1 MIDKIVPKKSDSVTA
16 RKKPKKRF
24 GFWRVV
30 SWLFGSATIL
40 AVVVFAAIAIFL
52 IQLTQTLPSAENMKN
67 YEPPITTRIHAG
79 DGSLMAEFAR
89 ERRLFVPLD
98 GIPKQVID
106 AFLAAEDKNF
116 YLHPGVDFRGVV
128 RAAIANIDN
137 IRNNRR
143 LEGASTITQQV
154 ARNFLLT
161 SEVSF
166 DRKIKEA
173 LIALRMEQTFSKE
186 RILELYLNEIY
197 LGWRSYGVAAAALNY
212 FDKSLEQ
219 LTLAEAAYLAA
230 LPKAPNNYHPTFRT
244 EAAIERRNWVL
255 ERMVANGF
263 ITRAMGAVS
272 KQEELVTFERAVG
285 AQLVETEY
293 FAEEVRRQLYDL
305 YDEEGLYDGGLSVR
319 TSLDPNFQKLA
330 RNSLRFGLLE
340 YDRRHGWRGPH
351 TRIAIT
357 DESWQED
364 LSNVSSPSDLT
375 GWQKAIVLATSPTSA
390 RLGFEDGKTGELPLS
405 GMTWARPWLRGE
417 NVGPVPGSVEDILD
431 RGDVIFV
438 EAVSG
443 SAENSEEG
451 WSSAKTLELRQIP
464 EVNGAIVAMDPHTG
478 RVYALVGGFSFE
490 GSEFNR
496 ATQAMRQPGSAFKP
510 IVYSAALDHGYT
522 PASIVLDGPLVV
534 DQGPGLPLWKPKN
547 YSAEF
552 YGESTLR
559 TGIEQSRNL
568 MTARLAL
575 DMGMDPI
582 VEYARRLGVKKDL
595 QPRPAMALGA
605 GETTLFRMVAAY
617 SVFVNGGKKVT
628 PTLIDRIQD
637 RYGKSIY
644 RHDERTCEACIVD
657 EWASQGE
664 PLLPDN
670 RELLLDPRTAY
681 QVVSLLEG
689 AVLRGTGRR
698 MRALGKPLAGKTGT
712 TNESR
717 DAWFMS
723 FTPDLIVGAYVG
735 FDTPRSLGPGETGGR
750 VALPVVQKFFE
761 GALANAPGIPFRIP
775 SGIRLVRINGKTGR
789 LASPGDSPII
799 LEAFKPGTEPT
810 RTQGSKRV
818 NIGAGQRT
826 FGAGQQPGAAGNQPV
841 QSSAPDGSSLSSGTG
856 GLY

>member
-1 MIDKIVPKKSDSVTA
+1 MIDKIVSKKSGSA
-16 RKKPKKRF
+16 PSRKKVRKGL
-24 GFWRVV
+24 GFWRVI
-30 SWLFGSATIL
+30 SWLFGSVAIL
-40 AVVVFAAIAIFL
+40 AMVVIAALAIFL
-52 IQLTQTLPSAENMKN
+52 IQLMQSLPGAESIKT

-79 DGSLMAEFAR
+79 DGSLITEFAR

-98 GIPKQVID
+98 GIPKRVID

-116 YLHPGVDFRGVV
+116 YLHPGVDFKGVL
-128 RAAIANIDN
+128 RAALANIDN

-166 DRKIKEA
+166 DRKIKEV
-173 LIALRMEQTFSKE
+173 LTALRMEQTFTKE

-212 FDKSLEQ
+212 FDKSLEE
-219 LTLAEAAYLAA
+219 LTFAEAAYLAA
-230 LPKAPNNYHPTFRT
+230 LPKAPNNYHPIFRT

-255 ERMVANGF
+255 DRMTVNGF
-263 ITRAMGAVS
+263 ITPMIGAVS
-272 KQEELVTFERAVG
+272 KQEELVTFERPVG
-285 AQLVETEY
+285 AHLVEAEY
-293 FAEEVRRQLYDL
+293 FAEEVRRQLYDM

-319 TSLDPNFQKLA
+319 TSLDPKLQKLA
-330 RNSLRFGLLE
+330 RDSLRFGLLE
-340 YDRRHGWRGPH
+340 YDRRRGWRGAH
-351 TRIAIT
+351 AKIAIT
-357 DESWQED
+357 ELSWQEELLKISTQND
-364 LSNVSSPSDLT
+364 LIGWRKAVVLT
-375 GWQKAIVLATSPTSA
+375 TTPDSA
-390 RLGFEDGKTGELPLS
+390 RIGFEDGKTGELPLV
-405 GMTWARPWLRGE
+405 GMSWARAWLPGK
-417 NVGPVPGSVEDILD
+417 NVGPIPSSVEDTVE
-431 RGDVIFV
+431 RGDVVFV
-438 EAVSG
+438 EAISRNV
-443 SAENSEEG
+443 ENEGKG
-451 WSSAKTLELRQIP
+451 WSSTKIWELRQIP

-478 RVYALVGGFSFE
+478 RVFALVGGFSFE

-496 ATQAMRQPGSAFKP
+496 ATQAFRQSGSAFKP

-547 YSAEF
+547 YTADF

-582 VEYARRLGVKKDL
+582 VEYARRLGIKSDL
-595 QPRPAMALGA
+595 EPQPAMALGA

-617 SVFVNGGKKVT
+617 SVFVNGGKKVA

-644 RHDERTCEACIVD
+644 RHDQRACDACSV
-657 EWASQGE
+657 ESWTSQEE
-664 PLLPDN
+664 PQLPDT
-670 RELLLDPRTAY
+670 RDLLLDPRTAY

-689 AVLRGTGRR
+689 AVQRGTGRR
-698 MRALGKPLAGKTGT
+698 LRSLGKPLAGKTGT
-712 TNESR
+712 TNEAR
-717 DAWFMS
+717 DAWFMG

-750 VALPVVQKFFE
+750 VALPVVKKFFE
-761 GALANAPGIPFRIP
+761 GALAGMPGIPFRIP

-789 LASPGDSPII
+789 LAVPGDSPVI

-810 RTQGSKRV
+810 RTQRSERIT
-818 NIGAGQRT
+818 IGADGL
-826 FGAGQQPGAAGNQPV
+826 PV
-841 QSSAPDGSSLSSGTG
+841 QIPTPSGSSLSSGTG